1 MKEILVTGA
10 SGLCGH
16 SCCKLLLEKG
26 YSVYAIVKNRTTELV
41 NGVKPVVMDLSDE
54 WDESVMPRK
63 VDVILHLA
71 QSPYFREFPENA
83 VNLFKVNIE

>member
-26 YSVYAIVKNRTTELV
+26 YSVYAIVKSKTTRVV
-41 NGVKPVVMDLSDE
+41 NGVKPVVMDLTDE
-54 WDESVMPRK
+54 WNE
-63 VDVILHLA
+63 
-71 QSPYFREFPENA
+71 
-83 VNLFKVNIE
+83 

>member
-26 YSVYAIVKNRTTELV
+26 YSVYAIVKSRTTQLV
-41 NGVKPVVMDLSDE
+41 SGVKPVVMDLTDE
-54 WDESVMPRK
+54 WNEKVMPSK

-71 QSPYFREFPENA
+71 QSPYFREFPQNA
-83 VNLFKVNIE
+83 VNLSLIHI